1 MTFQFNLLSQSW
13 IPCMQMDGEIVEL
26 GLRDTLAQAHELRE
40 ISSASPLEAAAL
52 YRLLLAVLH
61 RVFDGPTGYDAWHD
75 LWKRENGFDAAQ
87 LGAYWERWGFR
98 FDLFDPD
105 RPFYQAPDD
114 RVKVKPPNKLI
125 LDVAFGNKATLFDHN
140 TDAEG
145 ITLTPAQAARAVV
158 AAQCFGLAG
167 LSGLRQRFTDGTC
180 TRGVLFLVQGET
192 LFETLLLNMIRYP
205 TEDDI
210 LPHHEGDRPTWEMD
224 DPFTPERTRPIGYLD
239 YLTWQN
245 RRILLM
251 PEETPDGV
259 IVREMTLAPGMRMDS
274 EVTDPMKHYRRH
286 ERRGLLVQRF
296 REDRALW
303 RDSAAL
309 FKLRDEGYRPPRTFL
324 WLSELVYEGLLG
336 QAQTRRCAALGMAN
350 NQAKVDFYRSER
362 MPLPL
367 RYLTNEDLVGHLDS
381 ALTLAESVRSQI
393 WGAARTLAR
402 FVLVP
407 QADTE
412 DGREPDRDEMD
423 ALMEQWAVE
432 RDYWVRLE
440 IPFRQ
445 TMERLPDDVE
455 GAMTAWR
462 ETIRRTAWAALD
474 RVASNLEHDPRNLKA
489 TVRARGQLAA
499 GLGKVLP
506 SQQEH

>member
-1 MTFQFNLLSQSW
+1 MTQQFNLVNQRW
-13 IPCMQMDGEIVEL
+13 IPCVQEDGEIAEL
-26 GLRDTLAQAHELRE
+26 GLRDALAQAHELRG

-61 RVFDGPTGYDAWHD
+61 RVLDGPTDYDAWYN
-75 LWKRENGFDAAQ
+75 LWESEDGFDAAP
-87 LGAYWERWGFR
+87 LDVYWTRWQSR

-105 RPFYQAPDD
+105 QPFYQAPDD
-114 RVKVKPPNKLI
+114 RVQTKSPNKLI

-145 ITLTPAQAARAVV
+145 ITLTPAQAARAIVV
-158 AAQCFGLAG
+158 AQCFGLAG

-180 TRGVLFLVQGET
+180 ARGVLFFVQGET

-210 LPHHEGDRPTWEMD
+210 LPHHEGDRPAWEMD
-224 DPFTPERTRPIGYLD
+224 DPFEPERSRPTGYLD

-245 RRILLM
+245 RRILLI

-259 IVREMTLAPGMRMDS
+259 IVREMTLAPGMRMDNDIA
-274 EVTDPMKHYRRH
+274 DPMKHYRRH
-286 ERRGLLVQRF
+286 EKRGLLVQRF

-309 FKLRDEGYRPPRTFL
+309 FKLHDEGYRPPRTFL
-324 WLSELVYEGLLG
+324 WLSELVYEGLLD

-362 MPLPL
+362 MPLPM
-367 RYLTNEDLVGHLDS
+367 RYLANEELVNRLDS
-381 ALTLAESVRSQI
+381 ALALAEAVRSKI
-393 WGAARTLAR
+393 WGAARTLAK
-402 FVLVP
+402 FILAP
-407 QADTE
+407 QADAE
-412 DGREPDRDEMD
+412 EGHEPNRDDMD

-440 IPFRQ
+440 IPFRR

-455 GAMTAWR
+455 GAMTVWR
-462 ETIRRTAWAALD
+462 ETVRRTAWAALD
-474 RVASNLEHDPRNLKA
+474 RVAGNLEHNPRNLKA
-489 TVRARGQLAA
+489 AVRARGQLAM
-499 GLGKVLP
+499 GLKKVL
-506 SQQEH
+506 SEL